1 MATMMDMDKNRKP
14 IVRTTAKEESDRM
27 AKEAEADRE
36 AKAAN
41 LKSQKQAYSDLKTGK
56 SFDLTK
62 QGLDIARSV
71 GKTEKPQ
78 SFKEAFAEARDAGKA
93 NFTWNGKKYTT
104 EMAKKSSPMRDT
116 ARETSD
122 YGFGVTNPDE
132 FGGSEADMSAAHDE
146 GTRFKKGG
154 CVKMAK
160 GGTASSRAD
169 GCAQRGKTKGKVV

>member
-14 IVRTTAKEESDRM
+14 IVRTTAKEESERM
-27 AKEAEADRE
+27 AKESEADRE

-71 GKTEKPQ
+71 GKAEKPQ
-78 SFKEAFAEARDAGKA
+78 SFKEAFADARNAGKA

-104 EMAKKSSPMRDT
+104 EMAKKPSAT
-116 ARETSD
+116 TRETSD

-132 FGGSEADMSAAHDE
+132 FGSADMSMAHDE
-146 GTRFKKGG
+146 ATRFKKGG
-154 CVKMAK
+154 SVKMAK
-160 GGTASSRAD
+160 GGSASSRAD